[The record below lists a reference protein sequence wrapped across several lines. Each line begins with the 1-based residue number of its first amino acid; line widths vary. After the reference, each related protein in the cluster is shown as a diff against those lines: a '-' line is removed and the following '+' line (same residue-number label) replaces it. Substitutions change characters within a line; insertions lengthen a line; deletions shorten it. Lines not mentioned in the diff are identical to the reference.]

1 MATLVY
7 YRMQQLSRGFRTLW
21 GSKYR
26 KLKGVRGS
34 PDIDLIA
41 NGLEIGGLK
50 ATK

>member
-7 YRMQQLSRGFRTLW
+7 YRMQQLSRGFCTLW

-26 KLKGVRGS
+26 KLEAKRES
-34 PDIDLIA
+34 PSIDSIA
-41 NGLEIGGLK
+41 NGLELEGLK

>member
-7 YRMQQLSRGFRTLW
+7 YRMQQLSRGFR
-21 GSKYR
+21 KYR
-26 KLKGVRGS
+26 KLKAERGS
-34 PDIDLIA
+34 PDIDSIA